1 MKSRE
6 KPPPSLDEISL
17 GVLVHEFPATDRS
30 ETERKI
36 RRRLSMKKQGEYDP
50 NRIALLRRFKDSIQT
65 EIMRGAASRYYV
77 GPCGTLNP
85 AGVPYVDVEDFDH
98 ARMADDSAKQ
108 FPAIPKPVIDQFVG
122 FAVFVY
128 HLL

>member
-85 AGVPYVDVEDFDH
+85 AGVPYVDVEDF
-98 ARMADDSAKQ
+98 AKQ